1 MPLNKTLTELFRQ
14 VIIKEDLIDTGALLK
29 GVRVFTDLK
38 RDKIVVNI
46 TSKFYLKY
54 LYYPY
59 NLVQQFYS
67 TPAFKKEVER
77 ILKPVIEHEIEAAIQ
92 GRPLIGFNPG
102 LIIKV
107 LGK

>member
-14 VIIKEDLIDTGALLK
+14 VIIKEDLIDTGAMLK

-38 RDKIVVNI
+38 RDKIIVNI
-46 TSKFYLKY
+46 TSKYYLKY
-54 LYYPY
+54 LYQPY
-59 NLVQQFYS
+59 TLVPQFTS
-67 TPAFKKEVER
+67 TTAFREEVQR

-102 LIIKV
+102 IIVKV